1 MIYNIKIAPKS
12 SDYDEPRSESSE
24 SVLQVKINSQRR
36 KNSRPHEKVAPS
48 YSQLHDSNQSAQIT
62 FQPSNLRS
70 NVINQAR
77 SVIFRS
83 GGPQDRA
90 PRDGTVGCPLGRRGQ
105 GRRRPAEAY
114 SDHILA
120 YKTLYFRNENSPKLR
135 LKLKMPSIDK

>member
-1 MIYNIKIAPKS
+1 MNVLHHEGLKLKLRES

-77 SVIFRS
+77 LVSSSVFAGQKLISIF
-83 GGPQDRA
+83 
-90 PRDGTVGCPLGRRGQ
+90 
-105 GRRRPAEAY
+105 
-114 SDHILA
+114 
-120 YKTLYFRNENSPKLR
+120 
-135 LKLKMPSIDK
+135 

>member
-83 GGPQDRA
+83 RGPQDGTS
-90 PRDGTVGCPLGRRGQ
+90 RDRTVLVPAVRHQAQLIKLYTLGMKIRRN
-105 GRRRPAEAY
+105 
-114 SDHILA
+114 SD
-120 YKTLYFRNENSPKLR
+120 
-135 LKLKMPSIDK
+135 